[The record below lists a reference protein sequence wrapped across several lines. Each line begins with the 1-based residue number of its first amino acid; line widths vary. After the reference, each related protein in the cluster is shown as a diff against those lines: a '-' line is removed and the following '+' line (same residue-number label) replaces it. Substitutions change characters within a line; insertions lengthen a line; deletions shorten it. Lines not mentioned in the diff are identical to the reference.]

1 MDYIALFESSVPG
14 NRIDSS
20 VLKFE
25 TEESLFIQFPVAN
38 VLITIDVQLGAS
50 VGISQSEA
58 DGAMERATEVD
69 VVTTQGIC
77 KRTYGFQYII

>member
-25 TEESLFIQFPVAN
+25 TEESLFIQFSVAN
-38 VLITIDVQLGAS
+38 VLIPIDVQLFSS
-50 VGISQSEA
+50 VGLSDGNT
-58 DGAMERATEVD
+58 DGAIEG
-69 VVTTQGIC
+69 TTKVNIVA
-77 KRTYGFQYII
+77 

>member
-1 MDYIALFESSVPG
+1 MDYIALFESSVPVE
-14 NRIDSS
+14 RVDSLI
-20 VLKFE
+20 LKLE
-25 TEESLFIQFPVAN
+25 AEEGLFIQFSVAG
-38 VLITIDVQLGAS
+38 VLVAIDVQLGAS